1 MRRHFQRFLKAI
13 VCLEL
18 LYLLQED
25 VRTNFINQE
34 NLKKSIKKY
43 IQLFN
48 FFIFLFL
55 FNSHFAHSSVCW
67 QTFAIEVALKLRS
80 ENDVNLRIFEHI
92 ASTFLR
98 IFSFSG
104 IFQRD
109 LNIFLLPEPHDLVLE
124 PKRKQFNITLR
135 YVYNLLSRRGEA
147 GKT

>member
-1 MRRHFQRFLKAI
+1 MIGNTWLTR
-13 VCLEL
+13 
-18 LYLLQED
+18 LLQLFANREKKQKWKNEKS
-25 VRTNFINQE
+25 NFRDSAGRI
-34 NLKKSIKKY
+34 
-43 IQLFN
+43 
-48 FFIFLFL
+48 FL

-92 ASTFLR
+92 ASSFLR